1 MSSQIDELL
10 IMPINKKKDKEKDYL
25 KSCIHSECIFIMIQI
40 LIETVK
46 FEKGKTITL
55 ILIHLSDS
63 CWNSCYIWKCMFLL
77 KRWVDIWQ
85 EKAA

>member
-1 MSSQIDELL
+1 MSKSKTLKKKYITRGILMSSQIDELL

-63 CWNSCYIWKCMFLL
+63 C
-77 KRWVDIWQ
+77 
-85 EKAA
+85 